1 MDVKHQYFFN
11 IKYFQSCLTGNSLLA
26 EKLKETEEKWDGKT
40 CGISCQY
47 EVSYVMYLLKNW
59 EMMKIN

>member
-26 EKLKETEEKWDGKT
+26 EKLKETMK
-40 CGISCQY
+40 
-47 EVSYVMYLLKNW
+47 KNGMVKRV
-59 EMMKIN
+59 ESHANTKLVK